1 MNRTHDTDEKGSWPM
16 SHDDTEKADSLIGQ
30 VIQGRYRIM
39 NLLGEGG
46 MGGVYLAEQLS
57 IERLV
62 AVKVLHEQYA
72 RDEEFLARF
81 RREAQQA
88 AALNHHRVVT
98 IYEFGQT
105 EDGRLFIAMEYV
117 SGQTLDKLVRRGPLP
132 VKRAVALGIQLAEAL
147 QAVHRAGVI
156 HRDVKPENIMV
167 RGNDE
172 IKLMDFGIARARDVQ
187 TQTRLTR
194 TGLIIGT
201 PEYIAPEQ
209 IEGGEVNER
218 TDIYAWGIVL
228 YEMLSGK
235 PPFTAPT
242 AAAMLVKHLQEVP
255 EPLRKI
261 RRGVAEEIERVVM
274 EALEKDP
281 RRRPQTMA
289 EAITKL
295 RTASEQVKLKNLAR
309 ATAIPQSGGKER
321 KRKALVRG
329 VFLLAM
335 IVVNVAVWVI
345 VIHNGRT
352 VLSEGSFAS
361 VPISLS
367 TAESD
372 PVTEKARPEHGS
384 PGVTDPL
391 HVGLLYLDQGRYAD
405 AIAALETATTI
416 DPHNAQ
422 ALEYLERAQRARDA
436 ELRIRRKRVQ
446 EHDQ

>member
-1 MNRTHDTDEKGSWPM
+1 MNRTRDADEKGSWTM
-16 SHDDTEKADSLIGQ
+16 NHDATEQADSLIGQ

-98 IYEFGQT
+98 VYEFGQT

-132 VKRAVALGIQLAEAL
+132 VKRAVALSIQLAEAL
-147 QAVHRAGVI
+147 QAAHRAGVI

-255 EPLRKI
+255 QPLRKI

-274 EALEKDP
+274 EALEKEP

-289 EAITKL
+289 EVITKL

-329 VFLLAM
+329 IFLLAM
-335 IVVNVAVWVI
+335 IAVNVAVWIV

-352 VLSEGSFAS
+352 ALSEGSFAS
-361 VPISLS
+361 DLTSFPTRAVDSA
-367 TAESD
+367 TA
-372 PVTEKARPEHGS
+372 ARPEQGS
-384 PGVTDPL
+384 PSVTDHL

-405 AIAALETATTI
+405 AIAELEMATTI
-416 DPHNAQ
+416 DPHNPQ
-422 ALEYLERAQRARDA
+422 VLGYLERAQRARDA
-436 ELRIRRKRVQ
+436 ELRVRRKRVE